1 MAEVDG
7 ALCDWCKQEAEG
19 IALEQGRIFV
29 SCGEHD
35 HESYLRW
42 RLKKRGPEKITRKK

>member
-19 IALEQGRIFV
+19 LALVAGILYV
-29 SCGEHD
+29 SCGKPHHKD
-35 HESYLRW
+35 QTYLRW
-42 RLKKRGPEKITRKK
+42 RLKVRNKKDRKK